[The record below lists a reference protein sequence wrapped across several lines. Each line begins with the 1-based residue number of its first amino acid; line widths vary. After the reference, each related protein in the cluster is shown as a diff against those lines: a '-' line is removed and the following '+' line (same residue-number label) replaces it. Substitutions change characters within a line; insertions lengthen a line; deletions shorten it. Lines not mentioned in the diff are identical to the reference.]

1 MNVALSHVN
10 IIKYFI
16 YLIPIAI
23 LTGPFI
29 PDLLLTFSVLFLI
42 LYAIYNKI
50 FINTFFFRKI
60 ILLYLFYLSLL
71 ISSLLS
77 DHIFF
82 SLSSSFPY
90 IRIILFIIVVKYIYE
105 KDQEF
110 IKNFLPFLLIALSLV
125 CITGYFQV
133 FFTDRI
139 NSIESFQ
146 ITGLFG
152 DDKLLGSFL
161 ARMSPLCLALIIFN
175 KKIFDNS
182 INRIIFIILFFT
194 IFTLIFL
201 SGERSATIN
210 FLIFSFLILI
220 FNIGNFRKIILIS
233 LATIV
238 IFISVI
244 KIIYDVN
251 FRIIDKTIEFSGIEQ
266 NKILF
271 FSDHHHLH
279 MLSAVAIFKD
289 NIIFGSGPKT
299 FRLKCDQPEYFKNGY
314 SIFTKEYINQL
325 SGSSYY
331 RLKTLTGCSTHP
343 HYIYLQLLSETGL
356 VGFLL
361 FMYFVYFC
369 IKKIFLISK
378 HENLWN
384 YKLCLLFLILVNFSP
399 FTPSGNL
406 FNNYFSI
413 LIILPIALFIASDN

>member
-50 FINTFFFRKI
+50 FINTFFFIKI